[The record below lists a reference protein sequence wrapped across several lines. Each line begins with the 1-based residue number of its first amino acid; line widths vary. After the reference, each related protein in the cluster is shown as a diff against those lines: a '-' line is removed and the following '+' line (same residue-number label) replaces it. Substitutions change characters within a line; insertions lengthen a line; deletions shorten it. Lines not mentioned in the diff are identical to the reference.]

1 MTGSIQ
7 SRGGGLPA
15 YPPWGTHAVPRAFNK
30 HKSPSDFI
38 SYLIKVQ
45 KGAVRESIPH
55 QETAA
60 LLGRCRTR
68 CCLSP
73 TPIPSAVRNPYFI
86 HNGKERA
93 ERCGLG
99 SKWLLF
105 VLGKEDS
112 SYHPPFHPL
121 QEEVPQSPSPT
132 SVCGRSQLL
141 DISSKNTTVNVCKHL
156 CANTHRPLLDH
167 LALSKYNPRK

>member
-1 MTGSIQ
+1 MGAYLPTHPGEPVLSLGLSINPNHQ
-7 SRGGGLPA
+7 VISFHTLSRCKRVQLG
-15 YPPWGTHAVPRAFNK
+15 
-30 HKSPSDFI
+30 SPSHTRRQLPFWVDAG
-38 SYLIKVQ
+38 L
-45 KGAVRESIPH
+45 
-55 QETAA
+55 AA
-60 LLGRCRTR
+60 A
-68 CCLSP
+68 SP
-73 TPIPSAVRNPYFI
+73 LPPIPSEVRNPYFI

-99 SKWLLF
+99 SKWPLF

-141 DISSKNTTVNVCKHL
+141 DISSKNTTVNVCKHP